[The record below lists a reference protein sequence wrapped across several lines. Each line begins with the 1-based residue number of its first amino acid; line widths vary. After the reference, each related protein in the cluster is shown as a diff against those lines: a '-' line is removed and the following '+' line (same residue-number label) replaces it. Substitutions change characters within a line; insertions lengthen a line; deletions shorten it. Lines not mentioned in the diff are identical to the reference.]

1 MKPPSRPPSAVT
13 ELARCCFPAKPEEV
27 PRVVAFVTG
36 LVGGAGLDAGRALRL
51 ELAVEEWVVNLCTHA
66 YAARDGELEIAVRQR
81 NGQLLIEIIDQ
92 GPPFDP
98 TASPEPDAALPLE
111 QRKPGGL
118 GLLLV
123 RRMTDGLRYSR
134 DGERNIVTLV
144 VDMGQSM
151 GQS

>member
-1 MKPPSRPPSAVT
+1 MKPPSRPPSAVA
-13 ELARCCFPAKPEEV
+13 ELARCSFPAKPEEV

-66 YAARDGELEIAVRQR
+66 YAARDGELEITVRQR

-144 VDMGQSM
+144 VDMGQS
-151 GQS
+151 

>member
-1 MKPPSRPPSAVT
+1 M
-13 ELARCCFPAKPEEV
+13 
-27 PRVVAFVTG
+27 
-36 LVGGAGLDAGRALRL
+36 
-51 ELAVEEWVVNLCTHA
+51 NLCTHA
-66 YAARDGELEIAVRQR
+66 YAARDGELEIAVRKR
-81 NGQLLIEIIDQ
+81 NGQLLIEILDQ